1 VIYLNVIGCG
11 LAHLDQGQPLLNL
24 INRSIAIAFAP
35 LFLTA
40 PAWAI
45 ELGLPAQC
53 ELGKTCF
60 VQQYPDM
67 AAGDAV
73 TDPLCGTLTY
83 DGHSGTDLRILS
95 MKDMEAGYAVVAV
108 GDGKV
113 LRVRDQEQDSLIETE
128 SDVASVAGREC
139 GNGLV
144 MQLQDGYE
152 VQYCHLRKGSLSVK
166 PGNVV
171 RAGDRLGQ
179 VGASGL
185 AQFPHVHIT
194 VSRHGDTLDPLTG
207 RKLSEGCTSTFR
219 PEASLFAPEIVAKL
233 EPAKPDILAFGVAG
247 RLVDYDALVHEGPP
261 PVVST
266 NDSVFVTWAWFAK
279 LKKGSAIRF
288 TLRDAK
294 GEVLVDHT
302 SEPLDRNKAAY
313 AAFAGR
319 KRPLSRG
326 QYQVEVSVTL
336 DGTLL
341 RKAVSEVAVR

>member
-1 VIYLNVIGCG
+1 
-11 LAHLDQGQPLLNL
+11 LLT
-24 INRSIAIAFAP
+24 S
-35 LFLTA
+35 
-40 PAWAI
+40 PALAI
-45 ELGLPAQC
+45 ELGLPTQC

-73 TDPLCGTLTY
+73 ADPLCGILTY

-95 MKDMEAGYAVVAV
+95 MKDMESGYAVVAV

-113 LRVRDQEQDSLIETE
+113 LRVRDQEQDYLIETE
-128 SDVASVAGREC
+128 SDRASLAGREC

-166 PGNVV
+166 PGDVV

-194 VSRHGDTLDPLTG
+194 ITRHGDTLDPLTG
-207 RKLSEGCTSTFR
+207 RKLTEGCTSTFR
-219 PEASLFAPEIVAKL
+219 PEESLFAPEIVAIL
-233 EPAKPDILAFGVAG
+233 EPTKPDILAFGVAG
-247 RLVDYDALVHEGPP
+247 RLVVYDALVREGPP
-261 PVVST
+261 PVAST
-266 NDSVFVTWAWFAK
+266 NDSMFVTWAWFAN
-279 LKKGSAIRF
+279 LKKGTAIRF
-288 TLRDAK
+288 ILKDAN
-294 GEVLVDHT
+294 GETVVDYT
-302 SEPLDRNKAAY
+302 SKPLDRSKASY
-313 AAFAGR
+313 SAFAGR
-319 KRPLSRG
+319 KRTLARG

-336 DGTLL
+336 NGTLL
-341 RKAVSEVAVR
+341 RKAVSEVAVQ

>member
-1 VIYLNVIGCG
+1 
-11 LAHLDQGQPLLNL
+11 LLNL
-24 INRSIAIAFAP
+24 INRSVSIAFAP
-35 LFLTA
+35 VFLAA
-40 PAWAI
+40 PALAI

-73 TDPLCGTLTY
+73 ADPLCGALTY

-113 LRVRDQEQDSLIETE
+113 LRVRDQEQDYLIETE
-128 SDVASVAGREC
+128 SDRASVAGREC

-144 MQLQDGYE
+144 LQLQDGYE
-152 VQYCHLRKGSLSVK
+152 VQYCHLRKGSLAVK
-166 PGNVV
+166 PGDVV
-171 RAGDRLGQ
+171 RTGDRLGQ
-179 VGASGL
+179 VGASGH

-194 VSRHGDTLDPLTG
+194 ISRLGDTLDPLTG
-207 RKLSEGCTSTFR
+207 RKLSEGCTSIFR
-219 PEASLFAPEIVAKL
+219 PEESLFAPEIVAKL
-233 EPAKPDILAFGVAG
+233 EPTKPDILAFGVAG
-247 RLVDYDALVHEGPP
+247 RPVAYDALVREGPP

-266 NDSVFVTWAWFAK
+266 IDSVFVTWAWFAN
-279 LKKGSAIRF
+279 LKKGTVIRF
-288 TLRDAK
+288 VLRDAK
-294 GEVLVDHT
+294 GDTLVDHT
-302 SEPLDRNKAAY
+302 SEPLDRNKASY
-313 AAFAGR
+313 SAFSGR
-319 KRPLSRG
+319 KRTLSRG